1 MYELMH
7 KNDNQYLRC
16 RDGVYYFVRR
26 VPNDLKDI
34 YTSDRISMSLKTKL
48 ITTAKRV
55 AKSIDQRLEDYWMG
69 IRLQKLDI
77 PAIQL
82 VQPDRLAN
90 NNSPT
95 LSEAVELYLKLKSNN
110 KDKVFIRTSYRNVR
124 YVIQALGDRPIN
136 SYSTADAAKF
146 RDWLMEKHMV
156 MNTVKRVF
164 SSVRS
169 IINITKTEYGIEG
182 QNAFSRTYWPETD
195 DSETRKPLPIDLI
208 RKIQSICKET
218 DDDLRWLVALISDTG
233 MRLGEATGLLK
244 SDIIL
249 DTDIPHINLQPH
261 DWRRLKTKA
270 SERQIPL
277 VGLSLWAAE
286 KIKNQLSDNPFA
298 FPRYCNKLGCNA
310 NSASAALNK
319 WMKESIGNGYVLHS
333 FRHSMRDRLRN
344 IECPSEIIDQ
354 IGGWTRESIGEGY
367 GTGHSLKL
375 KYKWMIMLKL
385 ESSGL

>member
-1 MYELMH
+1 MYGVMH

-34 YTSDRISMSLKTKL
+34 YSSDRISMSLKTKSFL
-48 ITTAKRV
+48 SARRV

-82 VQPDRLAN
+82 VQPDKLAN
-90 NNSPT
+90 DNSPT
-95 LSEAVELYLKLKSNN
+95 LSEAIELYLKLKSKN
-110 KDKVFIRTSYRNVR
+110 KDKVFIRTSYRNIH

-146 RDWLMEKHMV
+146 RNWLLDKGMV

-169 IINITKTEYGIEG
+169 IINITKSEYGIEG
-182 QNAFSRTYWPETD
+182 QNAFSRTYWPETN
-195 DSETRKPLPIDLI
+195 DSKTRRPLPIDLI

-218 DDDLRWLVALISDTG
+218 DDDLRWLVALLSDTG

-249 DTDIPHINLQPH
+249 DTDLPHINLQPH
-261 DWRRLKTKA
+261 NWRRLKTKA
-270 SERQIPL
+270 SKRQIPL

-286 KIKNQLSDNPFA
+286 KIKDHQSDNSFA

-310 NSASAALNK
+310 NSASSALNK

-344 IECPSEIIDQ
+344 VECPSEIIDQ

-367 GTGHSLKL
+367 GDGHSLKL
-375 KYKWMIMLKL
+375 EFKWMQNINI
-385 ESSGL
+385 

>member
-48 ITTAKRV
+48 ITTARRV

-69 IRLQKLDI
+69 IRLQKIDI

-82 VQPDRLAN
+82 LQPDKLAN
-90 NNSPT
+90 DNSPT
-95 LSEAVELYLKLKSNN
+95 LSDAVELYLKLKSKN

-146 RDWLMEKHMV
+146 RDWLLGKDMV

-169 IINITKTEYGIEG
+169 IINITKSEYGIEG

-195 DSETRKPLPIDLI
+195 DSETRKPLPTDLI
-208 RKIQSICKET
+208 RKVQTVCKET

-249 DTDIPHINLQPH
+249 DKDIPHINLQPH
-261 DWRRLKTKA
+261 SWRRLKTKA

-277 VGLSLWAAE
+277 VGISLWAAK
-286 KIKNQLSDNPFA
+286 KIKNFQTENPFA
-298 FPRYCNKLGCNA
+298 FPRYCNGFGCNA

-319 WMKESIGNGYVLHS
+319 WMKESTGNGYVLHS

-344 IECPSEIIDQ
+344 VECPSEIIDQ

-367 GTGHSLKL
+367 GKGHALEL
-375 KYKWMIMLKL
+375 KYKWIKKL
-385 ESSGL
+385 SN

>member
-1 MYELMH
+1 MYELIH

-16 RDGVYYFVRR
+16 RDGIYYFVRR
-26 VPNDLKDI
+26 VPCDLRDI

-48 ITTAKRV
+48 ITTARRV

-82 VQPDRLAN
+82 LQPDKLAN
-90 NNSPT
+90 DNSPT
-95 LSEAVELYLKLKSNN
+95 LSEAVELYLKLKSKN

-146 RDWLMEKHMV
+146 RDWLLDKGMV

-182 QNAFSRTYWPETD
+182 QNAFSRTYWPETN
-195 DSETRKPLPIDLI
+195 DSETRKPLPMDLI

-261 DWRRLKTKA
+261 SWRRLKTKA
-270 SERQIPL
+270 SQRQIPL
-277 VGLSLWAAE
+277 VGMSLWAAK
-286 KIKNQLSDNPFA
+286 KIKNQQSDNPFA

-310 NSASAALNK
+310 NSASSALNK
-319 WMKESIGNGYVLHS
+319 WMKESTGNGYVLHS

-344 IECPSEIIDQ
+344 VECPSEIIDQ
-354 IGGWTRESIGEGY
+354 IGGWTRDSIGEGY
-367 GTGHSLKL
+367 GEGHSLKIKL
-375 KYKWMIMLKL
+375 KFIMRSRI
-385 ESSGL
+385 EV

>member
-1 MYELMH
+1 MYGVMH
-7 KNDNQYLRC
+7 KYENQYLRC
-16 RDGVYYFVRR
+16 RDGIYYFVRR
-26 VPNDLKDI
+26 VPCDLRDI
-34 YTSDRISMSLKTKL
+34 YTSDRISLSLKTKL
-48 ITTAKRV
+48 ITTARRV

-90 NNSPT
+90 DNSPT
-95 LSEAVELYLKLKSNN
+95 LSQAVELYLKLKSKN
-110 KDKVFIRTSYRNVR
+110 KDKVFIRTSYRNTR

-146 RDWLMEKHMV
+146 RDWLMDKGMV

-208 RKIQSICKET
+208 RKIQTICKET

-249 DTDIPHINLQPH
+249 DTDIPYIDLQPH
-261 DWRRLKTKA
+261 SWRRLKTKA
-270 SERQIPL
+270 SKRQIPL

-286 KIKNQLSDNPFA
+286 KIKDQQSDNPFA

-310 NSASAALNK
+310 NSASSALNK
-319 WMKESIGNGYVLHS
+319 WMKESTGNGYVLHS

-344 IECPSEIIDQ
+344 VECPSEIIDQ

-367 GTGHSLKL
+367 GEGHSLKIKL
-375 KYKWMIMLKL
+375 KFMMKL
-385 ESSGL
+385 SIEV

>member
-1 MYELMH
+1 MYGVMH
-7 KNDNQYLRC
+7 KYDNQYLRC
-16 RDGVYYFVRR
+16 RDGIYYFVRR
-26 VPNDLKDI
+26 VPCDLRDI
-34 YTSDRISMSLKTKL
+34 YTSDRISMSLKTKS
-48 ITTAKRV
+48 IMSAKRV

-69 IRLQKLDI
+69 IRLQKMDI

-90 NNSPT
+90 DNSPT
-95 LSEAVELYLKLKSNN
+95 LSEAIELYLKLKSKN

-146 RDWLMEKHMV
+146 RDWLMDKGMV

-208 RKIQSICKET
+208 RKVQMICKET
-218 DDDLRWLVALISDTG
+218 DDDLRWLVALLSDTG

-249 DTDIPHINLQPH
+249 DTDTPHINLQPH
-261 DWRRLKTKA
+261 SWRRLKTKA

-277 VGLSLWAAE
+277 IGMSLWAAQ
-286 KIKNQLSDNPFA
+286 KIKRHQPENPFA
-298 FPRYCNKLGCNA
+298 FPRYCKKLGCNA

-319 WMKESIGNGYVLHS
+319 WMKESTGNGYVLHS

-344 IECPSEIIDQ
+344 VECPSEIIDQ
-354 IGGWTRESIGEGY
+354 IGGWTRESIGESY
-367 GTGHSLKL
+367 GKGHSLEL
-375 KYKWMIMLKL
+375 KFKWMKKIIV
-385 ESSGL
+385 SNNS

>member
-34 YTSDRISMSLKTKL
+34 YSSDRISMSLKTKS
-48 ITTAKRV
+48 IMSARRV

-90 NNSPT
+90 DNSPT
-95 LSEAVELYLKLKSNN
+95 LSEAVELYLKLKSKY
-110 KDKVFIRTSYRNVR
+110 KDKVFIRTSYRNIG

-146 RDWLMEKHMV
+146 RDWLLGKDMV

-182 QNAFSRTYWPETD
+182 QNAFSRTYWPESD

-208 RKIQSICKET
+208 RKVQTICKET
-218 DDDLRWLVALISDTG
+218 DDDLRWLVALVSDTG
-233 MRLGEATGLLK
+233 MRLAEVAGLLK
-244 SDIIL
+244 SDLIL
-249 DTDIPHINLQPH
+249 DEDIPFIRLQPH
-261 DWRRLKTKA
+261 AWRNLKTSG
-270 SERQIPL
+270 SERDVPL
-277 VGLSLWAAE
+277 VGMSLWAAQRLLE
-286 KIKNQLSDNPFA
+286 ACPDSVYA
-298 FPRYCNKLGCNA
+298 FPRYNKTTTTNA

-319 WMKESIGNGYVLHS
+319 WLHPHVPDGGTMHS
-333 FRHSMRDRLRN
+333 FRHSMRDRLRAV
-344 IECPSEIIDQ
+344 ECPADIVDQ
-354 IGGWTRESIGEGY
+354 IGGWAAEE
-367 GTGHSLKL
+367 
-375 KYKWMIMLKL
+375 
-385 ESSGL
+385 

>member
-48 ITTAKRV
+48 ITTARRV

-82 VQPDRLAN
+82 LQPDRLAN
-90 NNSPT
+90 DNSPT
-95 LSEAVELYLKLKSNN
+95 LSEAVELYLKLKSKN

-124 YVIQALGDRPIN
+124 YVVQALGDRPIN

-146 RDWLMEKHMV
+146 RDWLLDKQMV

-182 QNAFSRTYWPETD
+182 QNAFSRTYWPETN
-195 DSETRKPLPIDLI
+195 DSETRKPLPMELI

-233 MRLGEATGLLK
+233 MRLGEATGLPK
-244 SDIIL
+244 SDIIIDKEL
-249 DTDIPHINLQPH
+249 PYINLQPH
-261 DWRRLKTKA
+261 KWRRLKTKA

-277 VGLSLWAAE
+277 VGISLWAAQ
-286 KIKNQLSDNPFA
+286 KIKDYQSDNPFA

-310 NSASAALNK
+310 NSASSALNK
-319 WMKESIGNGYVLHS
+319 WMKESTGNGYVLHS

-344 IECPSEIIDQ
+344 VECPSEIIDQ
-354 IGGWTRESIGEGY
+354 IGGWTRESIGESY
-367 GTGHSLKL
+367 GVGHSLEL
-375 KYKWMIMLKL
+375 KFK
-385 ESSGL
+385 